1 MQSEIIVDV
10 SFGETRVAVLEDKE
24 LVEIYIERN
33 DQQSIVGNIY
43 KGVVENI
50 LPGMDAAFVNIG
62 LDRNAFLYLGDINR
76 LEFGDTDEYYEIKT
90 NPLALRC
97 GQEIVVQVIKE
108 AYDQKG
114 PRVTTNITLP
124 GRYLVLLP
132 STDYIGIS
140 KRIEIEEERARLKE
154 IAHKI
159 RPDGMGLIIRTAAE
173 GKSEEVLKN
182 ELEFLKNL
190 WQRIKQKSRES
201 APVLLYKDY
210 DLVFKAVRDM
220 FTNEVD
226 RFVINDR
233 KKYNKIMEFLSTYA
247 PSLKSKVEYFNL
259 ATNIFEYF
267 QIEQKLAKALSRRV
281 WLKSGGYIVIDETE
295 ALTVIDVNTGKFV
308 GKNDVSE
315 TILKTNLEAAVEI
328 ARQIRLRDIG
338 GIIIIDFIDMKNS
351 DHQKLVLETLKEAL
365 KRDKTKTVVV
375 GITPLGL
382 VEMTRKKVRQRL
394 SCVMQSSCP
403 YCEGSGKVFSPET
416 VAFKVLK
423 EIEWYFK
430 NRVEDKFFV
439 EINTKVCEVL
449 RKGEMDRVKELQE
462 RYKKKIYLKASS
474 NIHINRFT
482 ICPVKDEDHYMALCG
497 ALSEGDEVLAFVEEE
512 DRFNS
517 KNAIGYVSQNR
528 IEFDNASDL
537 IGKYVY
543 AKVEKVYGILSKGK
557 ILEVCE
563 EEKESVNES

>member
-62 LDRNAFLYLGDINR
+62 QDKNAFLYLGDINR

-132 STDYIGIS
+132 NTEYIGIS
-140 KRIEIEEERARLKE
+140 KRIEFEEERTRLKE
-154 IAHKI
+154 IACKI
-159 RPDGMGLIIRTAAE
+159 KPDGMGLIVRTAAE
-173 GKSEEVLKN
+173 GKSEEVLRN

-190 WQRIKQKSRES
+190 WQKIRQKSKES

-220 FTNEVD
+220 FTNQVD

-233 KKYNKIMEFLSTYA
+233 KKYNKIIEFLSTYA

-267 QIEQKLAKALSRRV
+267 QIEQKLSKALSKRV

-338 GIIIIDFIDMKNS
+338 GIIIIDFIDMKNPE
-351 DHQKLVLETLKEAL
+351 HQKLVLDALKEAL

-394 SCVMQSSCP
+394 SCIMQSCCP
-403 YCEGSGKVFSPET
+403 YCEGSGKILSPET
-416 VAFKVLK
+416 VALKVLK

-430 NRVEDKFFV
+430 NRVEEKFFV

-449 RKGEMDRVKELQE
+449 RKGEVDRIKELQE
-462 RYKKKIYLKASS
+462 KYKKKIYLKASS
-474 NIHINRFT
+474 NIHINKFT

-512 DRFNS
+512 DKFNP
-517 KNAIGYVSQNR
+517 KNAVGYVNQNR
-528 IEFDNASDL
+528 IEFDDASDL
-537 IGKYVY
+537 IGKYIY
-543 AKVEKVYGILSKGK
+543 AKVEKVYGTMSKGK

-563 EEKESVNES
+563 ENKEDVKEF

>member
-1 MQSEIIVDV
+1 MQCEIIVDV

-24 LVEIYIERN
+24 LVEIYVERQ

-50 LPGMDAAFVNIG
+50 LPGMDAAFINIG
-62 LDRNAFLYLGDINR
+62 QDKNAFLYLGDINR
-76 LEFGDTDEYYEIKT
+76 LEFGDTDEWYEIKT

-108 AYDQKG
+108 AHDQKG

-132 STDYIGIS
+132 NTDYTGIS
-140 KRIEIEEERARLKE
+140 KRIELEEERTRLKE
-154 IAHKI
+154 IACRLK
-159 RPDGMGLIIRTAAE
+159 PEGMGIIVRTAAE

-190 WQRIKQKSRES
+190 WQRIKQKSKES

-220 FTNEVD
+220 FTNQVD

-233 KKYNKIMEFLSTYA
+233 KKYNKIMEFLSAYA

-267 QIEQKLAKALSRRV
+267 QIEQKLQKALSRRV

-295 ALTVIDVNTGKFV
+295 ALTAIDVNTGKFV

-328 ARQIRLRDIG
+328 ARQLRLRDIG
-338 GIIIIDFIDMKNS
+338 GIIVIDFIDMKNTE
-351 DHQKLVLETLKEAL
+351 HQKLVLETLKDAL
-365 KRDKTKTVVV
+365 KKDKTKTVVV

-394 SCVMQSSCP
+394 SCTLQTCCP
-403 YCEGSGKVFSPET
+403 YCEGTGKILSPET
-416 VAFKVLK
+416 VASKILK

-430 NRVEDKFFV
+430 NRVEERFFV
-439 EINTKVCEVL
+439 ELNTKVCDVL
-449 RKGEMDRVKELQE
+449 RKGEVDRIKELQE
-462 RYKKKIYLKASS
+462 KYKKKIYLKASS
-474 NIHINRFT
+474 SIHMNKFT
-482 ICPVKDEDHYMALCG
+482 ICPVKDADHYMALCG
-497 ALSEGDEVLAFVEEE
+497 ALSEGDEVLALVEEE
-512 DRFNS
+512 DSFNCQ
-517 KNAIGYVSQNR
+517 NAIGYVNQNR

-543 AKVEKVYGILSKGK
+543 AKIEKVYGTQSKGK
-557 ILEVCE
+557 ILEIFDETKETAE
-563 EEKESVNES
+563 EL